1 MGAADLA
8 SLVMSCASLEIQSSA
23 DQVFCDSSS
32 SVRRNGTMSSV
43 GHTPSFRW
51 KPGGP
56 SLRSEVLV
64 QPRMSFRKV
73 PDFGSSECAAAAHEC
88 ASESLAAALISTL
101 QLKVQV
107 VQTYHFRTVPPFA
120 RNNFLA

>member
-1 MGAADLA
+1 
-8 SLVMSCASLEIQSSA
+8 
-23 DQVFCDSSS
+23 
-32 SVRRNGTMSSV
+32 MSSV

-120 RNNFLA
+120 RNNFLASEASIDAKRRVGLGTSGAISTL